1 MQHKKKWIL
10 AVGEDLMFVVKINE
24 FARRAGYDVVYSK
37 SEDDTVAK
45 AQDKPSLVLLDL
57 NINAL
62 DPVQLIAKL
71 KSNVELKKISIV
83 SYISHVQAELK
94 QKAQEAGADQV
105 MARSAFSTNLPQILK
120 RHAETFS

>member
-10 AVGEDLMFVVKINE
+10 AVVEDLMFVVKINE
-24 FARRAGYDVVYSK
+24 LARRAGFDVVYAK
-37 SEDDTVAK
+37 TEDDTVAK
-45 AQDKPSLVLLDL
+45 AQERPSLVLLDL

-62 DPVQLIAKL
+62 DPVQLIGKL
-71 KSNVELKKISIV
+71 KSSADLSKISVV
-83 SYISHVQAELK
+83 SFISHVQAELK

-120 RHAETFS
+120 RHAEIF